1 MIRNRKE
8 TAIRDKIFLKLFVK
22 DKFTITQEEINYFR
36 KHPDEIDEI
45 TAPLNVHKFF
55 LLIGI
60 LLGVLMVAGS
70 KILKFSSILYFQH
83 GFFEEFV
90 VDIIFEIGVA
100 LIGAGVT
107 AYFLGIL
114 LNMQQENA
122 TKWRDEIRKQIRETD
137 TLPT

>member
-1 MIRNRKE
+1 MIRKRKE

-70 KILKFSSILYFQH
+70 KAIKFSSILYFQE
-83 GFFEEFV
+83 GLFEEFV

-137 TLPT
+137 SI

>member
-1 MIRNRKE
+1 MIRKRKE

-22 DKFTITQEEINYFR
+22 DKFTITQEEIYYFR

-70 KILKFSSILYFQH
+70 KILKFSSILYFQE

-137 TLPT
+137 SI

>member
-1 MIRNRKE
+1 MIRKRKE

-36 KHPDEIDEI
+36 KHTDEIDEI

-70 KILKFSSILYFQH
+70 KILKFSSILYFQE
-83 GFFEEFV
+83 GLFEEFV

-137 TLPT
+137 SI